1 MEVKEIFNGGFAL
14 YYEKVI
20 NRLSSPIYVNRWRRA
35 LIRGALTFCREP
47 KVVVDCCCGA
57 GNVGTL
63 FLKSLKRKKPP
74 LLINCDISE
83 KLLKMA
89 KENLK
94 ERGRYL
100 RSDNRFFPLKGK
112 VVDLLFSSFCVRNS
126 PEVVKTVKEAARTLK
141 PRGVWAILDFFKLE
155 KKSLSTLTN
164 QALFK
169 SFMNLNR
176 LVSEENRRAI
186 DYLFESIEKF
196 MSVRE
201 FKALLEEEGFE
212 VAEVKNYMGGIA
224 STVIAI
230 KREV

>member
-35 LIRGALTFCREP
+35 LIRGALTFCPEP
-47 KVVVDCCCGA
+47 EVVVDCCCGA
-57 GNVGTL
+57 GNVGEL
-63 FLKSLKRKKPP
+63 LLKEKKVP

-89 KENLK
+89 KENLGQK
-94 ERGRYL
+94 GKYL
-100 RSDNRFFPLKGK
+100 RSDNRFFPLKGG
-112 VVDLLFSSFCVRNS
+112 VVDILFSSFCVRNS
-126 PEVVKTVKEAARTLK
+126 PEVVKTVKEASRTLK

-155 KKSLSTLTN
+155 KRSISSLTN

-169 SFMNLNR
+169 SFMSLNR

-186 DYLFESIEKF
+186 DYLFSSIERF

-201 FKALLEEEGFE
+201 FKALLEEVGFE
-212 VAEVKNYMGGIA
+212 VAEVKNYMGGVA